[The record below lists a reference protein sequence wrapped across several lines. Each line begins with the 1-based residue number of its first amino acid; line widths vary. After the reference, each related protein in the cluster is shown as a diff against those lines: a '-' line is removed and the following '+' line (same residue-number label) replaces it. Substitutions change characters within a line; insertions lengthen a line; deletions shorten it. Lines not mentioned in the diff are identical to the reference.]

1 MAKGGLAKQRFQ
13 ERQQY
18 NRIVGQ
24 LNQLRG
30 AGYTTE
36 QIRNAGNDAWE
47 ELGGGAQQVTVR
59 DGDTI
64 ETIAQTTGA
73 SPVDLLAANPELKQV
88 RTGMVIN
95 APVVN
100 QDMRGRG
107 YGQAPGGI
115 GLPSNSALGGATT
128 NPGGW
133 SGVSG
138 SAGAANYNQTRP
150 DYSILTTPRNSS
162 GVPVS
167 TANAQM
173 RGRGY
178 SQPAAPSFSGA
189 LYVPPGLSQTQ
200 RAAIPGILQGRG
212 MSITTPQA
220 ATSTAT
226 APPLTGMFTSAASQ
240 ARAAKNDFLPLEF
253 LSLAQSPNYTPSA
266 WQTAYLERLGYLK
279 KDNQTTV
286 SGYGGGGYG
295 RGGRGGGGGGGSGGG
310 SRGGSTG
317 ARGGGGVT
325 RAPAFSSGASFRG
338 LVNWRI

>member
-1 MAKGGLAKQRFQ
+1 MAKGGLARQRFE
-13 ERQQY
+13 ERRQY
-18 NRIVGQ
+18 NQIVGQ
-24 LNQLRG
+24 LNQLRQ
-30 AGYTTE
+30 AGYSTE
-36 QIRNAGNDAWE
+36 DIRAAGNNAYNV
-47 ELGGGAQQVTVR
+47 LTGGAQQVTVR

-115 GLPSNSALGGATT
+115 GLPSNSALGGTTT

-212 MSITTPQA
+212 MSITRRQPRRQPLPH
-220 ATSTAT
+220 SQGCS
-226 APPLTGMFTSAASQ
+226 PPPPVKHVRRRMTFCRLNSC
-240 ARAAKNDFLPLEF
+240 LLH
-253 LSLAQSPNYTPSA
+253 SP
-266 WQTAYLERLGYLK
+266 
-279 KDNQTTV
+279 QTTPLPR
-286 SGYGGGGYG
+286 G
-295 RGGRGGGGGGGSGGG
+295 RRHTLSVWGI
-310 SRGGSTG
+310 SR
-317 ARGGGGVT
+317 RIT
-325 RAPAFSSGASFRG
+325 RQP
-338 LVNWRI
+338 